1 MKYTSYSYPSGRA
14 EVAAFVVTGGVTEYH
29 VMIHAT
35 DPKQTYREQMN
46 VVLDAYAALL
56 KKELSGAVAV
66 FKRYFLSDAANQA
79 ELLLAA
85 TAESSDCALS
95 VVEQPPLDGT
105 KIADRKSV
113 V

>member
-56 KKELSGAVAV
+56 KKELSGAV
-66 FKRYFLSDAANQA
+66 YFCPWFRHKCRMKSMAFGN
-79 ELLLAA
+79 
-85 TAESSDCALS
+85 
-95 VVEQPPLDGT
+95 GT
-105 KIADRKSV
+105 DRHLK
-113 V
+113 

>member
-56 KKELSGAVAV
+56 KKELSGAVAAP
-66 FKRYFLSDAANQA
+66 R
-79 ELLLAA
+79 LLCGPICRPMCRHECCR
-85 TAESSDCALS
+85 TDCM
-95 VVEQPPLDGT
+95 
-105 KIADRKSV
+105 K
-113 V
+113 

>member
-56 KKELSGAVAV
+56 KKKNCPEPWRF
-66 FKRYFLSDAANQA
+66 FK
-79 ELLLAA
+79 
-85 TAESSDCALS
+85 
-95 VVEQPPLDGT
+95 
-105 KIADRKSV
+105 KILPE
-113 V
+113 

>member
-56 KKELSGAVAV
+56 RKKNCPEPW
-66 FKRYFLSDAANQA
+66 RFLKDTS
-79 ELLLAA
+79 
-85 TAESSDCALS
+85 
-95 VVEQPPLDGT
+95 
-105 KIADRKSV
+105 
-113 V
+113 

>member
-46 VVLDAYAALL
+46 VVLDA
-56 KKELSGAVAV
+56 
-66 FKRYFLSDAANQA
+66 
-79 ELLLAA
+79 
-85 TAESSDCALS
+85 
-95 VVEQPPLDGT
+95 
-105 KIADRKSV
+105 
-113 V
+113 

>member
-56 KKELSGAVAV
+56 
-66 FKRYFLSDAANQA
+66 
-79 ELLLAA
+79 
-85 TAESSDCALS
+85 
-95 VVEQPPLDGT
+95 
-105 KIADRKSV
+105 
-113 V
+113 